1 MSYLTEEFES
11 KELKKLQVYC
21 VPFINNVPQQR
32 LRSGF
37 NEPLSFSCKGM
48 GEVFNSRSTEHP
60 YGSIFIDSSQSSSPA
75 VWYRERHA
83 KSRHR
88 SKRDGYSWHTAVPL
102 FHFSTII
109 WTKV

>member
-21 VPFINNVPQQR
+21 VPFINDVPQQR

-75 VWYRERHA
+75 IWHRERHA
-83 KSRHR
+83 EAPQRGE
-88 SKRDGYSWHTAVPL
+88 RDSHGRLYPVTLYDLSQVILA
-102 FHFSTII
+102 
-109 WTKV
+109 